1 VAPEIFYLCGFQHQV
16 RTDAGALT
24 SRAEEIK
31 KTDVE
36 VKLLDKEIAEEA
48 QQDSSESN
56 EEVEQLKIKLNE
68 LKRRSRGMKGQAEAA
83 ANLETRMQ
91 REKDLQI
98 KEARPR
104 PPPRTASSPLHH
116 IVFKLLISCGRCRRS

>member
-1 VAPEIFYLCGFQHQV
+1 VG
-16 RTDAGALT
+16 TDAGALT
-24 SRAEEIK
+24 FREEEIK
-31 KTDVE
+31 KTEE
-36 VKLLDKEIAEEA
+36 VVKRLAKEEEEITREIEEAVKA

-56 EEVEQLKIKLNE
+56 GKVANLKIKLNE
-68 LKRRSRGMKGQAEAA
+68 LKRRSKRISRDMKGQAEEA
-83 ANLETRMQ
+83 ANLATRIQ

-104 PPPRTASSPLHH
+104 PPPRTTSSPLHH

>member
-1 VAPEIFYLCGFQHQV
+1 MAPEIFYLCGFQHQV

-56 EEVEQLKIKLNE
+56 GKVEQLK
-68 LKRRSRGMKGQAEAA
+68 KRRSRVMKGQAEAA